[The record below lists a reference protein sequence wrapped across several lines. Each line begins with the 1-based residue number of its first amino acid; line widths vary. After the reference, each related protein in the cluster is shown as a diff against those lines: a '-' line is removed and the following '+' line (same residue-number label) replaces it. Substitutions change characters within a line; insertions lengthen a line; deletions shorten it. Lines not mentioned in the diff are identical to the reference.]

1 MLSPWDTLPWNTILL
16 IIGFSLLIPSVIA
29 ICFIKF
35 KRYEDVGL
43 AIGVFLL
50 ILGGIAY
57 LYLIPQ
63 QVISETKLPENY
75 SWEDTGA
82 VHYWERNGLFL
93 KGIDQRRIPFIIQW
107 LLPDRAPIEKDFLAT
122 EVIHVSDYQ
131 KQANTALI
139 HDAIY
144 DDQGN
149 VLSVINN
156 TQKVSEWYWVNS
168 RTANLSYLNV
178 NAGRMGIPS
187 IDRSINT
194 LKVGWVESNGEQNGK
209 ENIVLVRDMQR
220 IKTGYLDGVEVSV
233 WRSDVYNKE
242 ITWHGQTYYCDETFQ
257 LTVNPSSGYVIH
269 VYRHLVLSAHLS
281 SFLNL
286 YYPSATHSKIIANYL
301 KINDPIGEA
310 AELTYNTTTDSM
322 NAHLDQVRDINNL
335 MIYVPL
341 WVCIP
346 ILVVGAALTWR
357 FLGRSYYWKRYREYE
372 HLPTGSQPKRKPKT
386 THTRT
391 LALGMITILLVS
403 SVGYIIYQNTT
414 PQQPDM
420 QIPPVDIES
429 PISEDDNE
437 PTPPGTNRVIDSGRH
452 VLQLADEG
460 FHKGSRREWWY
471 FNVFFNDPDSD
482 LQGYS
487 MIISF
492 NQMKFFDVRFLRPDN
507 LFILLFDDKGNNYPL
522 STFNK
527 RRGTLQAIS
536 DGVGVT
542 FETSWAKGAYPS
554 WQVHAVNQEN
564 DFIADLSYT
573 ADFLPV
579 WVEGRSANLPLA
591 SLVTGGDYYVPRCNV
606 IGTITWQGKQY
617 NVSGMGYHDHVW
629 QSVVPRWV
637 SPGWDWAN
645 LHFDNGWEMYV
656 SKFGLRAPFK
666 LSFDSIIISPNN
678 RNITEFNKFD
688 ITYTETATPKGM
700 PFMHYPKKLH
710 VEAKADDMVLSM
722 DITIVNTAEN
732 LWRFARTG
740 MFEGPCIATGTFKWD
755 TYTVELN
762 GYGLSEFTRVKYLFS
777 PLGILRK

>member
-1 MLSPWDTLPWNTILL
+1 
-16 IIGFSLLIPSVIA
+16 
-29 ICFIKF
+29 
-35 KRYEDVGL
+35 
-43 AIGVFLL
+43 
-50 ILGGIAY
+50 
-57 LYLIPQ
+57 
-63 QVISETKLPENY
+63 
-75 SWEDTGA
+75 
-82 VHYWERNGLFL
+82 
-93 KGIDQRRIPFIIQW
+93 
-107 LLPDRAPIEKDFLAT
+107 
-122 EVIHVSDYQ
+122 
-131 KQANTALI
+131 
-139 HDAIY
+139 
-144 DDQGN
+144 
-149 VLSVINN
+149 
-156 TQKVSEWYWVNS
+156 
-168 RTANLSYLNV
+168 
-178 NAGRMGIPS
+178 
-187 IDRSINT
+187 
-194 LKVGWVESNGEQNGK
+194 
-209 ENIVLVRDMQR
+209 
-220 IKTGYLDGVEVSV
+220 
-233 WRSDVYNKE
+233 
-242 ITWHGQTYYCDETFQ
+242 
-257 LTVNPSSGYVIH
+257 
-269 VYRHLVLSAHLS
+269 
-281 SFLNL
+281 
-286 YYPSATHSKIIANYL
+286 
-301 KINDPIGEA
+301 
-310 AELTYNTTTDSM
+310 
-322 NAHLDQVRDINNL
+322 
-335 MIYVPL
+335 
-341 WVCIP
+341 
-346 ILVVGAALTWR
+346 
-357 FLGRSYYWKRYREYE
+357 
-372 HLPTGSQPKRKPKT
+372 
-386 THTRT
+386 
-391 LALGMITILLVS
+391 
-403 SVGYIIYQNTT
+403 
-414 PQQPDM
+414 
-420 QIPPVDIES
+420 
-429 PISEDDNE
+429 
-437 PTPPGTNRVIDSGRH
+437 
-452 VLQLADEG
+452 
-460 FHKGSRREWWY
+460 
-471 FNVFFNDPDSD
+471 
-482 LQGYS
+482 

-527 RRGTLQAIS
+527 RRGTLQSIS

-606 IGTITWQGKQY
+606 IGTISWQGKQY

-777 PLGILRK
+777 PLGILRQ